1 MLGTLAEPKIR
12 LRCWK
17 GVRNTFA
24 CLSVNKHISSDTP
37 SASRTFLTRTAVSHI
52 TAADEAP
59 GVLSRQETT
68 PSDLWDWLA
77 GSSLGA
83 TCDPEYLHERRLFTF
98 GTLCISSVQTAAAAV
113 VLITDARR
121 QRNNAVSGGAGVDLG
136 RSRSG
141 SRHLESLWKQVASNQ
156 ERMFRTI

>member
-1 MLGTLAEPKIR
+1 MLGALAEPKIR
-12 LRCWK
+12 LRRWK
-17 GVRNTFA
+17 GVRNTFT

-59 GVLSRQETT
+59 GVLSRRETT
-68 PSDLWDWLA
+68 PSDLWVWLA

-98 GTLCISSVQTAAAAV
+98 WTLCMFLSSDGSRCSCINHRRPAPAEQRCQWRCRSRLGTLQIWVSALGMV
-113 VLITDARR
+113 VKACC
-121 QRNNAVSGGAGVDLG
+121 V
-136 RSRSG
+136 
-141 SRHLESLWKQVASNQ
+141 
-156 ERMFRTI
+156 